1 MFSLLLLSLTYLPS
15 TLLANLLAPSFGTS
29 LLAPWSLNVTTS
41 DHIHYCLLVSKVTPA
56 DEPTGHFLRKLDR
69 LLESIFLLS
78 RGVPLHFIL
87 LTEDESIS
95 SIIPV
100 MERVYARA
108 VMQRLLWRDEQH
120 KKERYKIPRVIVE
133 FVSYEKIVQKYQD
146 SIVAMKRHFNNWDRE
161 YAVKGNIYQDGTLS
175 FVSIGM
181 DGEGKSVSVGFRV
194 PSRYDKDIFYLTPFY
209 HLVFP
214 VKKMI
219 FTDVDVVFK
228 VMITGIIHK
237 VIFFLFLDQP

>member
-1 MFSLLLLSLTYLPS
+1 MFSLLFLVLTHLSS
-15 TLLANLLAPSFGTS
+15 TLLANLLAPSIYTS
-29 LLAPWSLNVTTS
+29 LIAPWSLNVTTS
-41 DHIHYCLLVSKVTPA
+41 DHIHYCLLVSRVTPA

-69 LLESIFLLS
+69 LLESILLLS
-78 RGVPLHFIL
+78 RGVPLHFIF

-100 MERVYARA
+100 VERVYAQV

-133 FVSYEKIVQKYQD
+133 FVSYEKIVEKYQD
-146 SIVAMKRHFNNWDRE
+146 SIIAMKKHFNNWDRE
-161 YAVKGNIYQDGTLS
+161 YEVKGNIDWHCTFSYVFT
-175 FVSIGM
+175 GM

-214 VKKMI
+214 VKKII

-228 VMITGIIHK
+228 VITGLIYKLI
-237 VIFFLFLDQP
+237 LSLLLDQP